1 MSSAGSISAMVTSL
15 KNNKRDRK
23 SALKRLKESS
33 TRYSVSEKLHFEK
46 KASPLQLKKIREHIQ
61 RRNKKIFIQKIVA
74 VGILSLLLIYVIGFA
89 KI

>member
-23 SALKRLKESS
+23 SVLKRLKENS

-61 RRNKKIFIQKIVA
+61 QRIFYSKNCCSWNS
-74 VGILSLLLIYVIGFA
+74 SLLLIYVIGFA

>member
-61 RRNKKIFIQKIVA
+61 RRNKKRFLFKK
-74 VGILSLLLIYVIGFA
+74 LL
-89 KI
+89 

>member
-46 KASPLQLKKIREHIQ
+46 KASPLQLKKLGNIFNDEIKRFLF
-61 RRNKKIFIQKIVA
+61 KKLLQ
-74 VGILSLLLIYVIGFA
+74 LDCSLFY
-89 KI
+89 

>member
-46 KASPLQLKKIREHIQ
+46 KASPLQLKKLGNIFNGEIKRFLF
-61 RRNKKIFIQKIVA
+61 KK
-74 VGILSLLLIYVIGFA
+74 LL
-89 KI
+89 

>member
-46 KASPLQLKKIREHIQ
+46 KASPLQLKKLGNIFNDEIKRFLF
-61 RRNKKIFIQKIVA
+61 KKLFQFEF
-74 VGILSLLLIYVIGFA
+74 SLFY
-89 KI
+89 